1 MTSVAD
7 RDDPTTAPLFTST
20 TPTIS
25 DLLDHGKVYRPQHDS
40 DLLVEA
46 VQNSDH
52 AVGAAAADL
61 CTGSGVIARAIAHL
75 GARSVV
81 AVDASD
87 DAVRVARALCTD
99 SADRVAVRHGDVAT
113 FRGTFDLVTCNPPYV
128 PSPPDGRIQE
138 PGLPRAAWEAG
149 INGRA
154 VLDVVCSAA
163 ADLLKPGGN
172 MYVVQS
178 EFAGIEASVTA
189 LRSSGLVA
197 DVVVE
202 RHIPFGPVLSAH
214 AAWLEANGRLEKGRR
229 VELLAV
235 IRAHKRPVPTRPQSR

>member
-1 MTSVAD
+1 MC
-7 RDDPTTAPLFTST
+7 
-20 TPTIS
+20 

-40 DLLVEA
+40 DLLIEA
-46 VQNSDH
+46 VQNSNH
-52 AVGAAAADL
+52 AVGAVAADL

-99 SADRVAVRHGDVAT
+99 SSDRVAVRHGDVAT
-113 FRGTFDLVTCNPPYV
+113 FRGRFDLVTCNPPYV
-128 PSPPDGRIQE
+128 PSPPDGRIRE

-149 INGRA
+149 VDGRA
-154 VLDVVCSAA
+154 VLDVVCSTA
-163 ADLLKPGGN
+163 ADLLNPGGH

-178 EFAGIEASVTA
+178 EFAGIDESVAA
-189 LRSSGLVA
+189 LRTAGLAA
-197 DVVVE
+197 DVVME

-214 AAWLEANGRLEKGRR
+214 AAWLESGGRLDKGRR
-229 VELLAV
+229 IELLAV
-235 IRAHKRPVPTRPQSR
+235 IRADKKPMPGGSSR